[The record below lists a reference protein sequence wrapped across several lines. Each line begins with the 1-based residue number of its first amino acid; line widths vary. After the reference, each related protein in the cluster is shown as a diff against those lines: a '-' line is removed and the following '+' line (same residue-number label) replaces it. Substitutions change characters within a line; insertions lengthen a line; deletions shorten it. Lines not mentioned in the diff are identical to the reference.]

1 MDTDDTDTEDNVCI
15 VNVYNLYIF
24 PKNNTSKHSLIY
36 RIKVTV
42 KRSWNI
48 KIMKDK
54 VETMSLSKSLRDW
67 IRWDYETAG
76 CSRRFSVRFSCYKK
90 EKKYF
95 VHVSAVADRRKRWYS
110 LHQEVQTTTFFR

>member
-42 KRSWNI
+42 KRS
-48 KIMKDK
+48 
-54 VETMSLSKSLRDW
+54 
-67 IRWDYETAG
+67 
-76 CSRRFSVRFSCYKK
+76 
-90 EKKYF
+90 
-95 VHVSAVADRRKRWYS
+95 
-110 LHQEVQTTTFFR
+110 